1 MNRPLLK
8 ICGMRDPVN
17 ILAVAELH
25 PDFMGFIFY
34 KGSRRYVGDEF
45 TIPDQFPKDVK
56 KVGVFVNETT
66 DKILNIVAENRLDLV
81 QLHGDE
87 SIAQCTELRS
97 KGLEIIK
104 MFSVDEYFD
113 FSTISS
119 YEHVIDY
126 CLFDTRTELRGG
138 SGISFDWKLLDKYSL
153 KTPFFLSG
161 GLSASKL
168 NAIKKVNNNNLYG
181 LDVNS
186 GVESSPGIK
195 DLHKVTELKKL
206 VSAFNE

>member
-17 ILAVAELH
+17 ILAVGELN

-87 SIAQCTELRS
+87 STAQCAELRS
-97 KGLEIIK
+97 KGLGIIK
-104 MFSVDEYFD
+104 VFSIDEYFD

-126 CLFDTRTELRGG
+126 CLFDTRTELHGG
-138 SGISFDWKLLDKYSL
+138 SGISFDWKLLDKYNL
-153 KTPFFLSG
+153 KIPFFLSG
-161 GLSASKL
+161 GVSASKL
-168 NAIKKVNNNNLYG
+168 NAIKKINNSNLYG

-195 DLHKVTELKKL
+195 DIYKVTELKKL
-206 VSAFNE
+206 VSTSNA